1 MKLCYRGI
9 PYEYNPTP
17 VKVSGKKNT
26 VQFRGCSYLMNYAVV
41 NLKSKPQSKIVYR
54 GISVSEGKSARFLGR
69 SYERQE
75 IVLVPAC
82 PIM

>member
-26 VQFRGCSYLMNYAVV
+26 VQFRGCSYTKV
-41 NLKSKPQSKIVYR
+41 VYR
-54 GISVSEGKSARFLGR
+54 GISVYEGKSARFLGR

-75 IVLVPAC
+75 IVLVPASAL
-82 PIM
+82 I

>member
-17 VKVSGKKNT
+17 VKVSGKKST
-26 VQFRGCSYLMNYAVV
+26 AQFRGCSYTKV
-41 NLKSKPQSKIVYR
+41 VYR

-82 PIM
+82 PII